1 MDVSKYSDES
11 ELYCRN
17 FGRNSPRKRNM
28 EAEED
33 RAASGP
39 ASTSTMEKPGSRLAS
54 RMVSESDSPF
64 STGKASAEMLYRPAG
79 ALAGASAAF
88 DMSRGPKG
96 AKRPLGRSPDGGRPA
111 RRCLHAWLSGLR
123 PRQQRRSALQAGLRP
138 QLGGLVVLG
147 RCRHTRR
154 QHDPWLFRRGEN
166 VNIGR
171 HPVGFIKCANSDKT
185 NGISAASVVAVA
197 LRAAR
202 DLLPL
207 PAVRGSVDDYNLA
220 LQKLHAI
227 SFDHGV
233 QRE

>member
-1 MDVSKYSDES
+1 
-11 ELYCRN
+11 
-17 FGRNSPRKRNM
+17 M

-79 ALAGASAAF
+79 ALAGASAAVAAQEEHYGKCRSKVPCSLVTPTF

-171 HPVGFIKCANSDKT
+171 HPVGFIKCADSDKT